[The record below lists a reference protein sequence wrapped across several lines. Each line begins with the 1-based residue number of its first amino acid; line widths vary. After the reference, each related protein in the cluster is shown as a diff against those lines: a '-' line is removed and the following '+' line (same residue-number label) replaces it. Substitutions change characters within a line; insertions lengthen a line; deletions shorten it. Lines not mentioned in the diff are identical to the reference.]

1 MPDEVF
7 ESFDFG
13 YPSPSITPDGTNS
26 NLLTSDFS
34 VFSNAGLKQVGIRVF
49 NEDRFDGDALLFLE
63 LRPNKDGKFGTGF
76 AQDLYVFK
84 ENFDT
89 LNQEIKEREPEAF
102 GFSSYDAPI
111 EWKQGSPIRFAVVLI
126 QDNETTNDKDPKQ
139 PATLRRT
146 TLGGGADIKT
156 NDFLSDNKND
166 SILAGAGNDV
176 IFSGGGKD
184 IVFGEAGDDE
194 IHGGDGDDYLFGNQG
209 NDRLFGD
216 NGNDWLDGGLGNDL
230 LVGGFGD
237 DIYVVD
243 SLEDKIQDSPGT
255 GIETVRASINWTLQA
270 GLDHLILTGDA
281 LTGSGNNLDN
291 FIRGNNFGNTLEGGD
306 GNDILFGDDITGK
319 VRAGVVIKSD
329 TSNDS
334 TTIASAKDFLR
345 YLGGFNDF
353 QATTLQTYQIFLEE
367 LTSFSGGTPG
377 GNDVLKGGSGNDKL
391 FGWGGDDQ
399 IFGDDGNDWLFGG
412 EGSDQLFGGN
422 GDDRLE
428 GGLGAD
434 RLEGGTGNDIYVID
448 DINDIIIDR
457 SGTGIETVES
467 SITFD
472 LTKYS
477 ASGAIVGATG
487 LDNLTLTG
495 STAIDAFG
503 NNLPNILLGNIGNNV
518 LNGREGDDT
527 LIVSDGDDTLIGGL
541 GSDKFRF
548 NAIPAN
554 GKSIIQDFKPGED
567 IIEIS
572 KSAFG
577 NPTLNQFSYD
587 GTNLFFGSKSLAT
600 IQSSAAFNVNQSV
613 RLV

>member
-1 MPDEVF
+1 MLTMPDELI

-13 YPSPSITPDGTNS
+13 YPSPSITPDGTNTNS
-26 NLLTSDFS
+26 QTSDFS
-34 VFSNAGLKQVGIRVF
+34 TFSNSDSKQVGIRVF
-49 NEDRFDGDALLFLE
+49 NENRFDGDALLFLE
-63 LRPNKDGKFGTGF
+63 LRPNKDGKFGAGF

-89 LNQEIKEREPEAF
+89 LNQKVEEKAQDDF
-102 GFSSYDAPI
+102 GFKSYEATI
-111 EWKQGSPIRFAVVLI
+111 ISQKGSAIRFAVVLI
-126 QDNETTNDKDPKQ
+126 QDNETTDGENP
-139 PATLRRT
+139 TLRRT
-146 TLGGGADIKT
+146 TLAEGNERKIT
-156 NDFLSDNKND
+156 SFLSDNKND
-166 SILAGAGNDV
+166 SIIGRTGDDV

-184 IVFGEAGDDE
+184 IIFGKAGNDE
-194 IHGGDGDDYLFGNQG
+194 LHGGEGDDYLFGNEG
-209 NDRLFGD
+209 KDRLFGD
-216 NGNDWLDGGLGNDL
+216 NGNDWLDGGLGDDL
-230 LVGGFGD
+230 LEGGFGD

-243 SLEDKIQDSPGT
+243 SLDDKIQDSPGT
-255 GIETVRASINWTLQA
+255 GTETVRASINWTLQA

-291 FIRGNNFGNTLEGGD
+291 FIRGNNFGNTLEGDD
-306 GNDILFGDDITGK
+306 GNDILFGDDISGAVRVGK
-319 VRAGVVIKSD
+319 VIKSD
-329 TSNDS
+329 TSNDL

-367 LTSFSGGTPG
+367 LTSFGGGTPG
-377 GNDVLKGGSGNDKL
+377 GNDILKGGNGNDKL

-422 GDDRLE
+422 NDDRLD

-477 ASGAIVGATG
+477 ASGAIVGTTG

-548 NAIPAN
+548 NAIPSA
-554 GKSIIQDFKPGED
+554 GKSRIQDFKPGED

-577 NPTLNQFSYD
+577 NPTLSQFSFN
-587 GTNLFFGSKSLAT
+587 GTDLLFGGKSLAT